1 MLIAMEWELMLAD
14 AIVGAFGA
22 LIGLL
27 IARRLKAP
35 AGNRAK
41 MIPVVC
47 VVAAITLGQ
56 QLVSPVVKDWK
67 TRRGLHAAMLEMYG
81 NEESAA
87 LNTQALMSI
96 VTDPR
101 FERRV
106 RELHARAKAN
116 PSAPLKGPG
125 QTGVADLI
133 GAGTARLDGADQT
146 ALFDVKVALAD
157 RSPALCAGFWTGNV
171 SVASLSGAMHALDRA
186 RQRTWITL
194 SARALTKELDA
205 NGAPLPPP
213 GPAGQDAMNELV
225 QSLSPEQQAAFAT
238 AARGAPT
245 EEIACRAF
253 RALAAGLA
261 KTTDEKRAAILQLLN
276 AAAAGA
282 G

>member
-1 MLIAMEWELMLAD
+1 MWSWEAVLID
-14 AIVGAFGA
+14 AAAGAVAGGVA
-22 LIGLL
+22 SLVT
-27 IARRLKAP
+27 RRLKP
-35 AGNRAK
+35 SSRPRPT
-41 MIPVVC
+41 MIWVIC
-47 VVAAITLGQ
+47 VVAGVVAAQ
-56 QLVSPVVKDWK
+56 QIAGPLV
-67 TRRGLHAAMLEMYG
+67 TQRRLRHELHASSLEMYG

-213 GPAGQDAMNELV
+213 GPAGQDAMNEVV

-245 EEIACRAF
+245 DEIACRAF

>member
-87 LNTQALMSI
+87 LNTSI
-96 VTDPR
+96 LLPILHDPR
-101 FERRV
+101 FNKRIAA
-106 RELHARAKAN
+106 LHTRAASD
-116 PSAPLKGPG
+116 PSAPLRGM
-125 QTGVADLI
+125 QTGVSELVAAGLTRLDTTDLAAIFEVKRALAEKSPVLCGGFWSGQISPLELTAGLRRLSKEQQSVWITVSGRALSKEVAAD
-133 GAGTARLDGADQT
+133 GPPPPAPAGTA
-146 ALFDVKVALAD
+146 
-157 RSPALCAGFWTGNV
+157 
-171 SVASLSGAMHALDRA
+171 
-186 RQRTWITL
+186 
-194 SARALTKELDA
+194 
-205 NGAPLPPP
+205 
-213 GPAGQDAMNELV
+213 GPDAMAEL
-225 QSLSPEQQAAFAT
+225 QRGLAPEQQAAFD
-238 AARGAPT
+238 AAAQGVPT
-245 EEIACRAF
+245 QDIACRAF
-253 RALAAGLA
+253 LALAAGLQ
-261 KTTDEKRAAILQLLN
+261 KLPTDKRDTILRVLSAAPT
-276 AAAAGA
+276 G

>member
-1 MLIAMEWELMLAD
+1 MWSWEAVLID
-14 AIVGAFGA
+14 AAAGAVAAGVA
-22 LIGLL
+22 SLVT
-27 IARRLKAP
+27 RRLKPSSRARP
-35 AGNRAK
+35 TMIWVICFVAG
-41 MIPVVC
+41 
-47 VVAAITLGQ
+47 VVAAQ
-56 QLVSPVVKDWK
+56 QIAGPLV
-67 TRRGLHAAMLEMYG
+67 TQRRLRRELHASSLEMYG

-133 GAGTARLDGADQT
+133 GAGTARLDGADQA

-157 RSPALCAGFWTGNV
+157 KSPALCAGFWTGKV
-171 SVASLSGAMHALDRA
+171 SAASLSGAMHALDRA

-205 NGAPLPPP
+205 NGAPLPAP
-213 GPAGQDAMNELV
+213 GPAGQDAMAELV
-225 QSLSPEQQAAFAT
+225 QSLAPDQQAAFAT
-238 AARGAPT
+238 AAQGAPT
-245 EEIACRAF
+245 DDVACRAF

-261 KTTDEKRAAILQLLN
+261 KTTDENRAAILQLLN
-276 AAAAGA
+276 GAAAG
-282 G
+282 